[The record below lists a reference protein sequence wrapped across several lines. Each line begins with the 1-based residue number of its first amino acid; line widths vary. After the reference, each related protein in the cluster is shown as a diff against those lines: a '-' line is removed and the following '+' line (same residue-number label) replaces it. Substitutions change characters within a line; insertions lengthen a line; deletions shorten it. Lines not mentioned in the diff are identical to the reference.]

1 VIAATLLRAG
11 GFRYAPFALARYY
24 LEEIDQYFS
33 LFNVCRKAA
42 EKHCPSPNLSFVA
55 FHLEGM
61 RVVINRLH
69 QRVNRMVAVLLYEA
83 QVKRL
88 YDQKELNMRQYAI
101 LTQLIAMGPIRAEE
115 LRRTPWYEALYLK
128 RNDKTRQRDIRKLR
142 EMGLIVVD
150 AKHTIRPGFLQPANG
165 E

>member
-1 VIAATLLRAG
+1 MVDDSGVGNGTAWRATDDVAARLTKPARAPLIHLYFEWIHPFWDGDGRVIESTLLRAG
-11 GFRYAPFALARYY
+11 GFRYAPFALARFY
-24 LEEIDQYFS
+24 LEETDPYFT

-42 EKHCPSPNLSFVA
+42 EKRRPSPNLPFVA

-88 YDQKELNMRQYAI
+88 YDQKELNVRQSAI
-101 LTQLIAMGPIRAEE
+101 
-115 LRRTPWYEALYLK
+115 
-128 RNDKTRQRDIRKLR
+128 
-142 EMGLIVVD
+142 
-150 AKHTIRPGFLQPANG
+150 
-165 E
+165 

>member
-1 VIAATLLRAG
+1 
-11 GFRYAPFALARYY
+11 
-24 LEEIDQYFS
+24 
-33 LFNVCRKAA
+33 
-42 EKHCPSPNLSFVA
+42 
-55 FHLEGM
+55 
-61 RVVINRLH
+61 
-69 QRVNRMVAVLLYEA
+69 MVAVLLYEA

-165 E
+165 EK